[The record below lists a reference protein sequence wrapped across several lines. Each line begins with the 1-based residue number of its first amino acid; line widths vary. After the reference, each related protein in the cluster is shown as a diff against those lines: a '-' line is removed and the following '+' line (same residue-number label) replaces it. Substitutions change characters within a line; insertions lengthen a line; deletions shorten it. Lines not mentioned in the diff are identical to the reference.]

1 MYAMHPCFFLRNL
14 SHNLR
19 CFGQLL
25 IINEQNLRK
34 SWKRGKTMRTIGEI
48 ITNGRKNKGLSQSN
62 LADLL
67 QKEGFSLTYKAISK
81 WEKND
86 TEPSVTVFMTLCR
99 ILGIKNIYEVYYGV
113 NPDDPLSSLSEEGKK
128 KALDYIN
135 LLHMSGMYEKHECRI
150 IPFTRI
156 IDIYENAVSA
166 GKGNLLADGP
176 KETYRVPSDI
186 VPKEASFGV
195 LIRGNSMEP
204 AYEDG
209 QIAWVHHQETLEN
222 GEIGIFSLNG
232 ESYIKKLQ
240 DDTEGVF
247 LVSLNPAYPKIQLKE
262 ADRLDTIGKV
272 VGKCDKDTIKNY

>member
-1 MYAMHPCFFLRNL
+1 
-14 SHNLR
+14 
-19 CFGQLL
+19 
-25 IINEQNLRK
+25 
-34 SWKRGKTMRTIGEI
+34 MRTIGEI
-48 ITNGRKNKGLSQSN
+48 IATGRRRKGLSQSS

-99 ILGIKNIYEVYYGV
+99 ILDIKNIYELYYEI
-113 NPDDPLSSLSEEGKK
+113 NPDDPLSSLSKEGKD

-135 LLHMSGMYEKHECRI
+135 LLHLSGLYEKHECKI
-150 IPFTRI
+150 IPFTRT

-166 GKGNLLADGP
+166 GKGNLLVDGP
-176 KETYRVPSDI
+176 KETYDILSDI
-186 VPKEASFGV
+186 VPKESSFGV

-209 QIAWVHHQETLEN
+209 QIAWVHRQETLEN

-247 LVSLNPAYPKIQLKE
+247 LISLNPAYPKIQIKE
-262 ADRLDTIGKV
+262 TDRLDTIGKV
-272 VGKCDKDTIKNY
+272 VGKCDKETIKNY